1 MSRSKLFGYKI
12 INTEIIKYNIEVVS
26 VGKGQYYGWSVN
38 ENKRFLLPDFT
49 VAKNCDQMWCTQ
61 CHTAFSWRT
70 GALEKATHNPH
81 YYEWQ
86 RKNGGAP
93 RVAGD
98 IECGRELDHRTTDF
112 IYQIIREK
120 HKDLIDTN
128 RPKPIASG
136 YRSTYTNTMYYL
148 PIVNR
153 LTNIIRN
160 IIHNTI
166 VELPRF
172 QTDYVQRNQDLRV
185 QYLCNEID
193 EETFKTLVQR
203 NDKKN
208 RKNTEIAQVI
218 QLANTAV
225 TDIVFRIINNLRIS
239 HANKHSMEELMSEF
253 DAIIVYCNEILK
265 EVGFVYNCV
274 QYGFDNGFIM
284 SRYEKEKKSKNKN
297 EDENIKMPI

>member
-1 MSRSKLFGYKI
+1 M
-12 INTEIIKYNIEVVS
+12 
-26 VGKGQYYGWSVN
+26 
-38 ENKRFLLPDFT
+38 
-49 VAKNCDQMWCTQ
+49 
-61 CHTAFSWRT
+61 
-70 GALEKATHNPH
+70 
-81 YYEWQ
+81 
-86 RKNGGAP
+86 
-93 RVAGD
+93 
-98 IECGRELDHRTTDF
+98 
-112 IYQIIREK
+112 
-120 HKDLIDTN
+120 
-128 RPKPIASG
+128 
-136 YRSTYTNTMYYL
+136 
-148 PIVNR
+148 
-153 LTNIIRN
+153 
-160 IIHNTI
+160 
-166 VELPRF
+166 
-172 QTDYVQRNQDLRV
+172 
-185 QYLCNEID
+185 
-193 EETFKTLVQR
+193 QR

>member
-1 MSRSKLFGYKI
+1 
-12 INTEIIKYNIEVVS
+12 
-26 VGKGQYYGWSVN
+26 
-38 ENKRFLLPDFT
+38 
-49 VAKNCDQMWCTQ
+49 MWCTQ
-61 CHTAFSWRT
+61 CHTAFSWKT

-86 RKNGGAP
+86 RKNGGLA
-93 RVAGD
+93 RAAGD

-112 IYQIIREK
+112 IYQIIRDK

-153 LTNIIRN
+153 LTNILRN
-160 IIHNTI
+160 IIHNTR

-225 TDIVFRIINNLRIS
+225 TDIVFRIINNLRNS
-239 HANKHSMEELMSEF
+239 DANKHSMEELMTEF
-253 DAIIVYCNEILK
+253 DAIILYCNEIFK

-284 SRYEKEKKSKNKN
+284 SRVEKEKKLRKKKSDDEETD
-297 EDENIKMPI
+297 EDENEDNNTKMPI